1 MNGGSQLISLSEV
14 EFHLIVP
21 LAELVL
27 SLSGWQVEAY
37 KIWLNKEVPCAL
49 AIKCKNPRVE
59 VTIIK

>member
-27 SLSGWQVEAY
+27 SLSGWQV
-37 KIWLNKEVPCAL
+37 
-49 AIKCKNPRVE
+49 
-59 VTIIK
+59 